1 MNGERY
7 YTYHLP
13 QRESVF
19 TGSSA
24 VQPIE
29 VLGSSS
35 AAEDST
41 ASSAMSL
48 SSHIPVPVE
57 QENSG
62 RSKICAIV

>member
-1 MNGERY
+1 MSLG
-7 YTYHLP
+7 TKGVI
-13 QRESVF
+13 VF

-41 ASSAMSL
+41 ASSVMS
-48 SSHIPVPVE
+48 SSSQIPVPVE
-57 QENSG
+57 ADNSG
-62 RSKICAIV
+62 RLKIQCTSV

>member
-1 MNGERY
+1 MSLVIKGIF
-7 YTYHLP
+7 
-13 QRESVF
+13 VF

-35 AAEDST
+35 TAEDST
-41 ASSAMSL
+41 ESSAMSS

-57 QENSG
+57 PDNSG
-62 RSKICAIV
+62 GLKICASV

>member
-1 MNGERY
+1 MSLD
-7 YTYHLP
+7 TKVVV
-13 QRESVF
+13 VF

-35 AAEDST
+35 TAEDST
-41 ASSAMSL
+41 ASSVMSS

-57 QENSG
+57 ADNSG
-62 RSKICAIV
+62 RLKMSTGT